1 MYDLVFVEPGPL
13 PPHERS
19 WRHPSEL
26 GPTRLDVD
34 DAVRRTRTNLVA
46 FAGGTMAVLAVA
58 TMVVAITPRTA
69 NGPVAMIAT
78 TTPITVRAILVPT
91 VATEP
96 TTPLTTPVTT
106 PVTAPETTP
115 LDPRTAMLTSFSAFP
130 HAVTPGPQLDLDG
143 TDVAAES
150 PADDEMVFLR
160 TEAVTY
166 RLSWD
171 DAQRMNVP
179 DGSVIF
185 DAEGDLVARVSA
197 GELLSLVGG

>member
-1 MYDLVFVEPGPL
+1 
-13 PPHERS
+13 
-19 WRHPSEL
+19 
-26 GPTRLDVD
+26 
-34 DAVRRTRTNLVA
+34 
-46 FAGGTMAVLAVA
+46 
-58 TMVVAITPRTA
+58 
-69 NGPVAMIAT
+69 
-78 TTPITVRAILVPT
+78 
-91 VATEP
+91 
-96 TTPLTTPVTT
+96 
-106 PVTAPETTP
+106 
-115 LDPRTAMLTSFSAFP
+115 MLTSFSAFP

>member
-1 MYDLVFVEPGPL
+1 M
-13 PPHERS
+13 
-19 WRHPSEL
+19 
-26 GPTRLDVD
+26 
-34 DAVRRTRTNLVA
+34 
-46 FAGGTMAVLAVA
+46 
-58 TMVVAITPRTA
+58 
-69 NGPVAMIAT
+69 
-78 TTPITVRAILVPT
+78 
-91 VATEP
+91 
-96 TTPLTTPVTT
+96 
-106 PVTAPETTP
+106 
-115 LDPRTAMLTSFSAFP
+115 
-130 HAVTPGPQLDLDG
+130 
-143 TDVAAES
+143 AAES

>member
-78 TTPITVRAILVPT
+78 TTPITVRAIVEPT
-91 VATEP
+91 VATELIAP
-96 TTPLTTPVTT
+96 A
-106 PVTAPETTP
+106 TAPTNAPDTTP